1 MSNAC
6 HVMLLKEKK
15 GISFIG
21 PSAHAITGMG
31 DKIES
36 KRVAKVAGVHIIPG
50 CSTFNHSEIQFLILG
65 IIKPNVGF
73 RFCAVRI

>member
-1 MSNAC
+1 MF
-6 HVMLLKEKK
+6 LKEKK

-50 CSTFNHSEIQFLILG
+50 CSTFNNLKS
-65 IIKPNVGF
+65 N
-73 RFCAVRI
+73 